1 MKKRMPGKF
10 AHLCAILLTFC
21 LVLTLLAS
29 LWSWQAVR
37 LLTDSNMH
45 HTVAGDDAVID
56 AQMERINAVI
66 ESTAEAQHFDPAT
79 IQALVTREDVRAF
92 SLQCADWWLGLLQQ
106 EPVLTAPEWDTQAM
120 EDAVR
125 EDELFRENVRATL
138 RRSVARDDVAYPI
151 AQTIQETVLP
161 LRTQLISFVL
171 PEVLERVDVPMLVT
185 FLQKAPLICLG
196 ASAVLALLILL
207 CMCRM
212 PSKGGLYI
220 GAAMGA
226 CALITLLLM
235 LGILLLDP
243 AAMIAQANTLLSLQL
258 TLLLKQM
265 ALKPLIVSIAML
277 VISAALTALHQKR
290 VRQRIAG
297 SIAA

>member
-37 LLTDSNMH
+37 LLTDSDMH
-45 HTVAGDDAVID
+45 HTVAGDEAVID

-79 IQALVTREDVRAF
+79 IQALVTREDIRTF

-106 EPVLTAPEWDTQAM
+106 DPALTAPEWDTQAM

-171 PEVLERVDVPMLVT
+171 PEVLERVDAPALIT
-185 FLQKAPLICLG
+185 LLQKIPLIFLG
-196 ASAVLALLILL
+196 GSAVLALLILL
-207 CMCRM
+207 CMFRM

-226 CALITLLLM
+226 CALVSLLLM

-258 TLLLKQM
+258 TLLLRQM
-265 ALKPLIVSIAML
+265 ALKPLIISIALL
-277 VISAALTALHQKR
+277 VISTTLTALHQKR
-290 VRQRIAG
+290 MRQRIAG